1 MSTALKHV
9 KVRDSEP
16 KKSPG
21 QILHHEILEGLHS
34 LDRSNTGLFIS
45 GLSAGLDI
53 GFSLFFMALMWTQAE
68 GHLPPPIVHILI
80 AIMYSLGF
88 LFVVLGRSELFTEQT
103 TLAVLPVLSGRA
115 SVFGMLRLW
124 VIVYVANILGGACF
138 AALAS
143 YIGPAM
149 GIIDPKAFGAI
160 ARKVTEHPGIVI
172 LLSGM
177 LAGWM
182 MGLLSWLVAASRET
196 ISIIVLVGLIT
207 TGIGF
212 GNFHHVVLGTVE
224 VLAGV
229 FAGQGITLPQ
239 YFHFLAW
246 ATLGNILG
254 GTLFVALIKF
264 SHAKPKEKPEAK
276 EV

>member
-1 MSTALKHV
+1 MSTVLKHV

-68 GHLPPPIVHILI
+68 GHLPPPVVHILI

-115 SVFGMLRLW
+115 SVWGVLRLW

-138 AALAS
+138 AGLAS

-160 ARKVTEHPGIVI
+160 ARKVTEHPGVVI
-172 LLSGM
+172 FLSAI

-229 FAGQGITLPQ
+229 FGGQGVTFAQ

-246 ATLGNILG
+246 ATLGNIIG

-264 SHAKPKEKPEAK
+264 SHAKPKEKPEAR
-276 EV
+276 ES